1 MGTAQNPQRLFGAR
15 MRRYRKQAGLTL
27 KQIAAQVGKTETSM
41 SRVEQGKQNVSL
53 GDIVA
58 IAAALHVEVYQL
70 FVPDDPPGWHGRT
83 KPALH
88 LVFANHTVI
97 AVDTHEAAAQAE
109 PLHSF
114 LFPRAW
120 RIPAWPVRLALPPCR
135 PALAYAG

>member
-27 KQIAAQVGKTETSM
+27 KQIAVQVGKTETSM

-58 IAAALHVEVYQL
+58 IAKVLHVEVYQL
-70 FVPDDPPGWHGRT
+70 FVPDDPPGLPGRT
-83 KPALH
+83 TPALH
-88 LVFANHTVI
+88 LAFANYTVI
-97 AVDTHEAAAQAE
+97 ALDTRDASPLSE

-120 RIPAWPVRLALPPCR
+120 RIPRWPVRLALPPLR